1 MAAPCCS
8 CTDRIHRPRRT
19 YSPDWPEVGMSRLP
33 HDASDLF
40 LAPVALALDQRI
52 HELGQLGPKAL
63 SDEIALESDLAD
75 WTRELREEALLRTIG
90 HLIDNHEWRL
100 SWDVRGLR
108 LSHQDRYLVLGIPDS
123 FRAFLAGGV
132 EGLLGAT

>member
-1 MAAPCCS
+1 
-8 CTDRIHRPRRT
+8 
-19 YSPDWPEVGMSRLP
+19 MSRLP

-40 LAPVALALDQRI
+40 LAPVALALDRRI
-52 HELGQLGPKAL
+52 NELGQLGPKAL

-90 HLIDNHEWRL
+90 HLIDNHEWLL

-108 LSHQDRYLVLGIPDS
+108 LRHQDRYLVLGIPDS